1 MLQVINMEAGKR
13 MPRGSSTWINIAM
26 RERASRLAADT
37 ETSPFF

>member
-13 MPRGSSTWINIAM
+13 MPRGLIFAM

-37 ETSPFF
+37 ETYSKII